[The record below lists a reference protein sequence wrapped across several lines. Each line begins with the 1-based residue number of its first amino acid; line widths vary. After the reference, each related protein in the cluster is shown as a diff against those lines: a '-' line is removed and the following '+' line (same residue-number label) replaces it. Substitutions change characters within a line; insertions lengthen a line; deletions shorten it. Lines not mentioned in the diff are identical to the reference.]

1 MRFIL
6 SFLNSAAFK
15 CILTLGIALFSSS
28 ALYPQSFSK
37 APSLAGIGFI
47 DNRTVVAED
56 IDNNSWPDLVFTT
69 RGSGGNYIKY
79 NYRGNYQ
86 SAPST
91 NSIVNNTSNTA
102 MATVGDINNDCILD
116 FYMSVGGGGVGSGRN
131 ANVMFEANSIT
142 SYSIVPNSGAT
153 TRTRTTSGA
162 LWVDLDE
169 DGDLDL
175 YVYNSSNQKNE
186 YYENRGNLL
195 FVEVDT
201 LGITNA
207 TETTQ
212 HVSFCDYDG
221 DGDLDNF
228 QANNG
233 SKNLLLRNDDTTFH
247 KITSGHIVNDIG
259 SSFSSIWGDYDGD
272 GDFDLYVSQSSFD
285 KNHLYR
291 NDTNGFTRITSGSA
305 VTGNDKTLI
314 SAWIDFDNDGDL
326 DLLNVNN
333 GVNDLYKNDGSGN
346 FTSVSAGSLTSDNEK
361 STSVGIADLNRDGYE
376 DVVVSTRNG
385 KPKIYMNTDT
395 GNNYLNVNLLGVQ
408 GKSSANYA
416 EVKAKADVDG
426 TGAKWMHRLV
436 NSSIGKN
443 SQSTHKAHFG
453 LGSATTVDSLVIKW
467 VTGKTCTFTNLAVNG
482 FFNVKPG
489 GCTMDTVLHSEFE
502 DSTSALNVFFTN
514 KSSSSA
520 TSYHWDFGD
529 GDASNQKNPQHR
541 YSTPGTYTVSLTTE
555 DNYCKWDSVVKV
567 ISVCGDSAN
576 PGFTVAYNNL
586 QLNFSDT
593 TNSIVGHST
602 SWDFGDGITGTGK
615 NVQHVYQSTGTYQ
628 VCLTVDDSCHTYT
641 VCDSIQV
648 CDSLQTGFGYSLV
661 GKKITLTDS
670 SNGTTVKYLLG
681 DGSSANRANIS
692 YNYAQGGYYDVCQI
706 VSNAC
711 VTDTLCK
718 RIGVC
723 VDTAVSAFSH
733 SATNK
738 QVSFSSNNSQN
749 AKQYF
754 WDFGDG
760 NTSTQANP
768 THLYQSFQTYNVCLI
783 VSNNCFSDT
792 TCKTIDICPFAPGV
806 AGFNYSLLGI
816 PNGVKFNQQAQN
828 AISYQWD
835 FGDGGSSTNPN
846 PSHVFPRKD
855 TFNVCLT
862 ITDSCNNQDTD
873 CQIVDL
879 VNVS

>member
-1 MRFIL
+1 MRLISLFAKSLPRTPSLLLIL
-6 SFLNSAAFK
+6 SLIGQS
-15 CILTLGIALFSSS
+15 IYS
-28 ALYPQSFSK
+28 QSFTK
-37 APSLAGIGFI
+37 QTIPGIGTI
-47 DNRTVVAED
+47 DNRALIAED
-56 IDNNSWPDLVFTT
+56 LDNNSMPDLFFPNRTFGNNYFFKNYSGNLHKQSSSNTIVSNSASTAVVITGDPDGDCDLDLYFANGA
-69 RGSGGNYIKY
+69 GSRNT
-79 NYRGNYQ
+79 NQ
-86 SAPST
+86 LFELT
-91 NSIVNNTSNTA
+91 NSSYTKNAASGTTS
-102 MATVGDINNDCILD
+102 
-116 FYMSVGGGGVGSGRN
+116 RN
-131 ANVMFEANSIT
+131 RES
-142 SYSIVPNSGAT
+142 SGAN
-153 TRTRTTSGA
+153 
-162 LWVDLDE
+162 WVDIDK

-175 YVYNSSNQKNE
+175 YVLNFANQKNE
-186 YYENRGNLL
+186 YYQNSGNIS
-195 FVEVDT
+195 FTEVDT
-201 LGITNA
+201 LGFTTNTA
-207 TETTQ
+207 KSAHGT
-212 HVSFCDYDG
+212 FRDFDG
-221 DGDLDNF
+221 DGDLDLFVANGGG
-228 QANNG
+228 ANNTYF
-233 SKNLLLRNDDTTFH
+233 RNDDTTFLSLS
-247 KITSGHIVNDIG
+247 TGNIVSDGGN
-259 SSFSSIWGDYDGD
+259 SFTASTGDYDND
-272 GDFDLYVSQSSFD
+272 GDEDIFVGNTGFQ
-285 KNHLYR
+285 KNFLYR
-291 NDTNGFTRITSGSA
+291 NDTNGFTKITSGAITSGA
-305 VTGNDKTLI
+305 VKSKS
-314 SAWIDFDNDGDL
+314 SAWFDMDNDGDL
-326 DLLNVNN
+326 DLIVGNK
-333 GVNDLYKNDGSGN
+333 GQDDLYRNDGNGN
-346 FTSVSAGSLTSDNEK
+346 FTSVNAGNLTSDFDDH
-361 STSVGIADLNRDGYE
+361 TGLAIADID
-376 DVVVSTRNG
+376 RNG
-385 KPKIYMNTDT
+385 TQDIVASVRNGVPVIYYNNDT
-395 GNNYLNVNLLGVQ
+395 SNNYINLDL
-408 GKSSANYA
+408 S
-416 EVKAKADVDG
+416 G
-426 TGAKWMHRLV
+426 TGGKATANHARVRLKA
-436 NSSIGKN
+436 NISGNGSEWITRIASNIKGRN